1 MSISFTTSI
10 ITRLNREIDDA
21 QKKSADDKRK
31 KEKALAKIKQ
41 LQKNIKV
48 SSSPSDLSSKLTQIN
63 KLNEEVTR
71 IDRSQADLSKL
82 LLIKKAELEKYKSK
96 DSTS

>member
-10 ITRLNREIDDA
+10 ITRLNREIADA

-31 KEKALAKIKQ
+31 KEKSLAKIKQ